1 MKYPG
6 GVNLGF
12 PADSAARQFFVMEY
26 LFGLGVQYV
35 VGLSQTR
42 EKDSALYAG
51 HYMDHA
57 QVSLHLILADMAL
70 RMTKGH
76 QKNVLQ
82 LMLLLSNIRF
92 RIRLLVLFQRYL

>member
-1 MKYPG
+1 MNHPD

-12 PADSAARQFFVMEY
+12 EADSAARQYFVMEHF
-26 LFGLGVQYV
+26 FGLGVQYV

-57 QVSLHLILADMAL
+57 QVSLHLLLANMAL
-70 RMTKGH
+70 HMAKGL

-82 LMLLLSNIRF
+82 LMHLMHSEVENRFHRAGMELSI
-92 RIRLLVLFQRYL
+92 